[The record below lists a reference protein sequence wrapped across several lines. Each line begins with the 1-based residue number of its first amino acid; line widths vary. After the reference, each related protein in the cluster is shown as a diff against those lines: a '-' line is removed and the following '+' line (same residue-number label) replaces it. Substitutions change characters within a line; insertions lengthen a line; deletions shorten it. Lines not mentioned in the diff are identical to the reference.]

1 MKKLLASLL
10 LTAAATTVSTSAQS
24 LVINEVM
31 QSNIDYLMADNDFP
45 DSWVELYNPTS
56 ASINVSGWSIGTK
69 DDASLCYRLPS
80 ATVPAGGHLVVYC
93 DKEANGLHTDF
104 RVDSGKGSIYLF
116 DAQGTQADV
125 LTLKKMPAPNVAYG
139 RTSDG
144 ADDWHYEFTPT
155 AGSANAGGGSQA
167 VLPQPEFSIPGGAYT
182 SPIDMVYI
190 TMPEGV
196 PDDATICYT
205 FDGTEPTLYKGR
217 GKMLYFPISR
227 TTIIRAKIMSE
238 TGNGV
243 PSRSVTHSYI
253 FHPREVTMPVVSLVT
268 DNKYM
273 NDPQIGILSSTVND
287 GVPNYM
293 RKWRR
298 PLNIEYFNADGTQ
311 LFTQLGETA
320 VSGVST
326 REQPQKSLKLYAN
339 KRFGTKTFN
348 GSFWKDKPEVTA
360 VKSMV
365 LRSGGNNSM
374 SSRINDA
381 LVQTL
386 FGTHVDNLDWQAYQP
401 VIVYLNGKYIGEF
414 GLRER
419 SDEDYVE
426 ANYDGLEDVELADET
441 SYQTPVSGTLF
452 QEFYNAYHSSS
463 TTYDDMCELM
473 DMDNFLK
480 SLAAEIYGMNTDY
493 PTNNVSMWRALPLA
507 DGDKAD
513 AMREAHQQWRWI
525 LKDMDRFGMSL
536 PLFPRTFDM
545 IRYMFN
551 PDYLMYGGMHHF
563 DIYERMGKYS
573 EFRELFIKTMAVYLG
588 DFLKP
593 SVVNGL
599 MERMK
604 GEVAE
609 EARATLKLFNVS
621 YNDFNS
627 GITDLERAINSRPE
641 NLYKQMA
648 DYFNLGSV
656 LKMSVAA
663 GDASVSINGI
673 RLTEGDFDGCYYPTL
688 PLSLSSGSTDFTW
701 MLTVRHSDGS
711 ETTEKFDSSDIS
723 LTLSKYMASTKDNIT
738 VSWSLIPNE
747 ATAIS
752 QRLSPNTQHNTAYNV
767 LGQRVNTSV
776 RGIRI
781 VNGKKVVNN

>member
-1 MKKLLASLL
+1 M
-10 LTAAATTVSTSAQS
+10 AAGNISAQS
-24 LVINEVM
+24 ILINEVM
-31 QSNIDYLMADNDFP
+31 QSNIDQLMVDNDFP

-56 ASINVSGWSIGTK
+56 ASINVSGWRIGTK
-69 DDASLCYRLPS
+69 DDAGLCYCLP
-80 ATVPAGGHLVVYC
+80 AANIPAGGHLVVYC

-104 RVDSGKGSIYLF
+104 RVDSGKGNIYLF
-116 DAQGTQADV
+116 DPQGTQVDMLA
-125 LTLKKMPAPNVAYG
+125 LKKMPAPNVAYG

-144 ADDWHYEFTPT
+144 ADEWYYEFTPT
-155 AGSANAGGGSQA
+155 AGSANQGGGSMT
-167 VLPQPEFSIPGGAYT
+167 VLPQPEFSIKGGVYT

-190 TMPEGV
+190 TMP
-196 PDDATICYT
+196 DDMPEDVTICYT
-205 FDGTEPTLYKGR
+205 FDGTEPSLYKGR
-217 GKMLYFPISR
+217 GRMLYFPISR
-227 TTIIRAKIMSE
+227 TTIIRAKIMSQ

-243 PSRSVTHSYI
+243 PAPSVTHSYI

-273 NDPQIGILSSTVND
+273 NDTKIGILSSTVND

-311 LFTQLGETA
+311 VFTQLGETA

-326 REQPQKSLKLYAN
+326 REQLQKSLKLYAN

-381 LVQTL
+381 LVQRL

-401 VIVYLNGKYIGEF
+401 VIVYLNGKYIGEY

-426 ANYDGLEDVELADET
+426 ANYGGLEDVELADET
-441 SYQTPVSGTLF
+441 SYQTPGDGTLF
-452 QEFYNAYHSSS
+452 REFYNMYHNSRTSYS
-463 TTYDDMCELM
+463 DMCEAM
-473 DMDNFLK
+473 DTDNFLK

-493 PTNNVSMWRALPLA
+493 PTNNVSMWRALPMA

-536 PLFPRTFDM
+536 PLYPRSFDM
-545 IRYMFN
+545 IRYMFH
-551 PDYLMYGGMHHF
+551 PDDIMFGGMRHF

-573 EFRELFIKTMAVYLG
+573 EFREQFIKTMAVYLG

-593 SVVNGL
+593 SVVNA
-599 MERMK
+599 MMNSMK
-604 GEVAE
+604 EEITE

-621 YNDFNS
+621 FNDFNS
-627 GITDLERAINSRPE
+627 GITSLERAINSRPE

-648 DYFNLGSV
+648 DYFNLGAV
-656 LKMSVAA
+656 LKMTVTT
-663 GDASVSINGI
+663 GDADVSINGI
-673 RLTEGDFDGCYYPTL
+673 RLTEGDFDGSYYPTL
-688 PLSLSSGSTDFTW
+688 PLSLSSGSNDLVW
-701 MLTVRHSDGS
+701 QLTVRHSDGT
-711 ETTEKFDSSDIS
+711 ETTEQFDTPDIAV
-723 LTLSKYMASTKDNIT
+723 TLSKYMASTKDNIT
-738 VSWSLIPNE
+738 VSWSLVPNE
-747 ATAIS
+747 ATAIN
-752 QRLSPNTQHNTAYNV
+752 QHLSPDIQHNTAYNL
-767 LGQRVNTSV
+767 LGQRVNATAK
-776 RGIRI
+776 GIRI
-781 VNGKKVVNN
+781 VNGKKTVAN